1 MVCYMQKNK
10 ARKSTHIKNN
20 IIFLGN
26 RDDVCRIYQ
35 AMDVFVLPSRYEGLP
50 VVGVEAQAA
59 GLPCLLSDKMTEEA
73 KITDNVFF
81 LSLESGIEAWSAAVC
96 SVDSGD
102 RERDNSNLTGNG
114 FDIKIQGDTLLQF
127 YNNLIKQHVTQ
138 TGSD

>member
-1 MVCYMQKNK
+1 MQENK
-10 ARKSTHIKNN
+10 AKKSTHIKNN

-26 RDDVCRIYQ
+26 RDDVYRLYQ

-73 KITDNVFF
+73 KITDNAFF
-81 LSLESGIEAWSAAVC
+81 LNLESGIEAWSAAVC
-96 SVDSGD
+96 SMDSGD
-102 RERDNSNLTGNG
+102 RERDNGNLAGNG
-114 FDIKIQGDTLLQF
+114 FDIKIQGDILLQF